1 MDNGKREFE
10 WLRRWLLVLVLV
22 AGALALLLRQVPP
35 QAQAYDDYP
44 DSGCN
49 GSTVFEGDTSGGQTG
64 GIQPYQYA
72 GETLK
77 LYWTSYENPADET
90 EYSPLRLEGRAGN
103 GYQTENIPVG
113 RPYPGLRLVTVV

>member
-49 GSTVFEGDTSGGQTG
+49 DSTVFEGDTPGGHTG

-72 GETLK
+72 GEKLE
-77 LYWTSYENPADET
+77 LYWTSYENPGDET
-90 EYSPLRLEGRAGN
+90 EYSPLRLEGKAGN
-103 GYQTENIPVG
+103 GYQTENIRVG
-113 RPYPGLRLVTVV
+113 RL

>member
-35 QAQAYDDYP
+35 QAQAYDYYL

-49 GSTVFEGDTSGGQTG
+49 DSAGFEGDTSGGHTG

-72 GETLK
+72 GERLK
-77 LYWTSYENPADET
+77 LYGTSYESPADET
-90 EYSPLRLEGRAGN
+90 EYSPLHLEGKVGN
-103 GYQTENIPVG
+103 GYQTENIRVG
-113 RPYPGLRLVTVV
+113 RL